1 LKNVTARLAHGSVFA
16 NVRFS
21 LLLIG
26 LLGLVAYS
34 NSLRN
39 EFVWDDVSSVQFNKH
54 ITSPSYIPTIFKSEF
69 HHFGRGQGNFYRPFL
84 TLSFMMDYAVWKL
97 DPKGYHFTNM
107 LMHIGV
113 AMLVFAVMKGVF
125 QKVSVALASALL
137 FVVHPIHTQAVT
149 YVSGRGDMLTN
160 LFLLLSFLLYWLV
173 SAGTDDKAA
182 GERRVRDIACIIGS
196 ILCYVA
202 ALLSKETAI
211 ILPFIVLAGTLI
223 FKERRNRNVWILLG
237 GLFAV
242 MVVYAILRLTILKFG
257 VAQPTPPL
265 AERLGPACQAFV
277 TYIRLLLVPVGLH
290 MERTIDGVSRLAVIF
305 TIACLVGSCV
315 LIAKQRRDRPGTVF
329 ALSWFLIAWIPIS
342 GIYPLNAAIAEHW
355 IYLPSI
361 GLFALVVATFE
372 RMITGQQGPFSS
384 KHIRTLAVG
393 IFALILI
400 CFTGLTMRRNTDWRT
415 NQTLYES
422 TLKYAPNSSR
432 VHYNLG
438 VVYEDQGNK
447 EGALKEFL
455 ETLRLDPNNAYVR
468 LDIAAIYAE
477 AGDVPRAA
485 GYYIEAIKLSPDD
498 PEIVEAYMNLG
509 MMYQRSGHTGQA
521 VQLWRK
527 ALELRP
533 DLDVIRGW
541 IAQAQRQGTNQ

>member
-1 LKNVTARLAHGSVFA
+1 
-16 NVRFS
+16 
-21 LLLIG
+21 
-26 LLGLVAYS
+26 
-34 NSLRN
+34 
-39 EFVWDDVSSVQFNKH
+39 
-54 ITSPSYIPTIFKSEF
+54 
-69 HHFGRGQGNFYRPFL
+69 
-84 TLSFMMDYAVWKL
+84 MMDYAVWEL
-97 DPKGYHFTNM
+97 RPTGYHFTNM

-113 AMLVFAVMKGVF
+113 AMLVFAVMKAVF

-149 YVSGRGDMLTN
+149 YVSGRGDMLTS

-173 SAGTDDKAA
+173 SAGADDKVSR
-182 GERRVRDIACIIGS
+182 ERRTRDVACIIGS

-211 ILPFIVLAGTLI
+211 ILPFIVLASTLI
-223 FKERRNRNVWILLG
+223 FKERRNRNGWILLG

-242 MVVYAILRLTILKFG
+242 MVVYAILRLTVLKFG

-277 TYIRLLLVPVGLH
+277 TYLRLLLVPVGLH
-290 MERTIDGVSRLAVIF
+290 MERTIDSVSPLAVIF

-315 LIAKQRRDRPGTVF
+315 IIAKQRRDRPGAVF
-329 ALSWFLIAWIPIS
+329 ALSWFLIAWVPIS

-361 GLFALVVATFE
+361 GLFAFVVATFE
-372 RMITGQQGPFSS
+372 RMITGQQGLFSS
-384 KHIRTLAVG
+384 KPIRMIAVG
-393 IFALILI
+393 IFAVILL
-400 CFTGLTMRRNTDWRT
+400 CFTGLTMRRNTDWRS

-438 VVYEDQGNK
+438 VVYEEQGNT

-477 AGDVPRAA
+477 AGDAPRAA
-485 GYYIEAIKLSPDD
+485 GYYMEAIKLNPND

-509 MMYQRSGHTGQA
+509 MMYQRSGNTAQA

-533 DLDVIRGW
+533 DLEMIRGW
-541 IAQAQRQGTNQ
+541 IAQAQRQATNQ

>member
-1 LKNVTARLAHGSVFA
+1 LKHVNARLAHGNVFA
-16 NVRFS
+16 NVRFA

-26 LLGLVAYS
+26 LLGLIAYS

-39 EFVWDDVSSVQFNKH
+39 EFVWDDVSSVQINKH
-54 ITSPSYIPTIFKSEF
+54 ITSPSYIPTIFKSDF
-69 HHFGRGQGNFYRPFL
+69 HHSGRGQGNFYRPFL
-84 TLSFMMDYAVWKL
+84 TLSFMMDYAVWEL

-113 AMLVFAVMKGVF
+113 ALLVFAVVKALF
-125 QKVSVALASALL
+125 QKATVALVTALL

-160 LFLLLSFLLYWLV
+160 LFMLASFLLYWIL
-173 SAGTDDKAA
+173 SASADKNGS
-182 GERRVRDIACIIGS
+182 GERRIRDVGCIIGA

-211 ILPFIVLAGTLI
+211 ILPFLVLAATLI
-223 FKERRNRNVWILLG
+223 FKERRNRNAWITIA
-237 GLFAV
+237 GLFSV
-242 MVVYAILRLTILKFG
+242 MIVYAGLRLTVLKFG
-257 VAQPTPPL
+257 APQPTPPL
-265 AERLGPACQAFV
+265 TERLGPACQAFV
-277 TYIRLLLVPVGLH
+277 TYIRLLLVPTGLH
-290 MERTIDGVSRLAVIF
+290 MERTIDSVSPLAVIF

-315 LIAKQRRDRPGTVF
+315 FIVKRRRDHPGTAF

-342 GIYPLNAAIAEHW
+342 GIYPINAAIAEHW

-361 GLFALVVATFE
+361 GLFAFVAATFE
-372 RMITGQQGPFSS
+372 EIMASRQGLFSS
-384 KHIRTLAVG
+384 RPVRALTVG
-393 IFALILI
+393 ILALILL
-400 CFTGLTMRRNTDWRT
+400 CFTGLTMRRNTDWHS

-422 TLKYAPNSSR
+422 TLKYAPGSSR

-438 VVYEDQGNK
+438 VVYEEQGNVDA
-447 EGALKEFL
+447 ALKEFL
-455 ETLRLDPNNAYVR
+455 KTLELDPNNAYVR
-468 LDIAAIYAE
+468 LDIAAICGN
-477 AGDVPRAA
+477 AGDARRAA
-485 GYYIEAIKLSPDD
+485 AYYVEAIKLKPND

-509 MMYQRSGHTGQA
+509 MMCHRSGHTGQA

-533 DLDVIRGW
+533 DLEMIRGW
-541 IAQAQRQGTNQ
+541 ISQAQRQQTNQ

>member
-1 LKNVTARLAHGSVFA
+1 MRNSKARLAHGSVFA

-26 LLGLVAYS
+26 LLGLVAYC
-34 NSLRN
+34 NSLPN
-39 EFVWDDVSSVQFNKH
+39 EFVWDDVSSVQINKH
-54 ITSPSYIPTIFKSEF
+54 ITSASYIPTIFKSDF
-69 HHFGRGQGNFYRPFL
+69 HHSGRGQGNFYRPLL
-84 TLSFMMDYAVWKL
+84 TLSFMMDYAVWEL

-113 AMLVFAVMKGVF
+113 ALLVFAVMKGVF
-125 QKVSVALASALL
+125 EKVTVALAAALL

-160 LFLLLSFLLYWLV
+160 LFILLSFLLYWTV
-173 SAGTDDKAA
+173 SSGADKKAS
-182 GERRVRDIACIIGS
+182 GERGIRDVACIIGS

-211 ILPFIVLAGTLI
+211 IFPFLVLAGTLI

-237 GLFAV
+237 GLFTV
-242 MVVYAILRLTILKFG
+242 TVVYAILRLTTLKFG

-277 TYIRLLLVPVGLH
+277 TYIRLLLVPTGLH
-290 MERTIDGVSRLAVIF
+290 MERTIDSVSPLAIIF
-305 TIACLVGSCV
+305 TIACLVGAGV
-315 LIAKQRRDRPGTVF
+315 FIMKRRRERPGTVF
-329 ALSWFLIAWIPIS
+329 ALSWFLIAWVPIS

-361 GLFALVVATFE
+361 GLFAFVAATFE
-372 RMITGQQGPFSS
+372 EMMAGRRGLFSS
-384 KHIRTLAVG
+384 RPIRTLAVG
-393 IFALILI
+393 IFALILL
-400 CFTGLTMRRNTDWRT
+400 CFTGLTWRRNKDWRS

-438 VVYEDQGNK
+438 VVYEEQDDV
-447 EGALKEFL
+447 EAALKEFL

-468 LDIAAIYAE
+468 LDIAAIYAN
-477 AGDVPRAA
+477 AGDARRAA
-485 GYYIEAIKLSPDD
+485 TYYIEAIKLNPND

-509 MMYQRSGHTGQA
+509 MMYQRSGNTVQA
-521 VQLWRK
+521 LQLWRK

-533 DLDVIRGW
+533 DLPMIRDW
-541 IAQAQRQGTNQ
+541 IAQAQRQQTNQ